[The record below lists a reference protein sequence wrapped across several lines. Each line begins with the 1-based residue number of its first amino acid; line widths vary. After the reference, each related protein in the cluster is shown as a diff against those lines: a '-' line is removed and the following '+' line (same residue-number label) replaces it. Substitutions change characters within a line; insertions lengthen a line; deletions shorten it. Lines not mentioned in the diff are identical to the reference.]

1 MERITTK
8 GLCFVDEK
16 GRTRIFNGMNM
27 DDKEI
32 RDTYRHNLD
41 DEFFE
46 KYRANGFNLIRLAI
60 QWANLEPQP
69 GQYSESYLK
78 SIDEVFARAEKYGVY
93 ILIDMHQ
100 DLYSGFDGVG
110 GGDGAP
116 AWACM
121 MDGHKAKPYK
131 FVWAEAYFFG
141 KWVHSCFDHF
151 WHNDE
156 VCGKGL
162 QDHYADMWRVMA
174 RRYGDSPALFG
185 FDLMNEP
192 AAGSLAKKIFLKLV
206 ASGAVEILFNRKIAR
221 GRIIGGLIKRDFK
234 KMLDSIPGDII
245 PDITRRLNSLEEYF
259 DTTYYAPF
267 ISRVA
272 TAIREETDKGI
283 ILMEQP
289 YFCNSGIKFSAPP
302 IMVNGKREENQ
313 AFGPHGYDVTVD
325 TPLYKYANASR
336 VKAFFGEMR
345 NSQMRLE
352 VPTIVG
358 EWGGCSDNTD
368 TSWFPHAYELL
379 DYFNENQWGQ
389 LYWDFHGDDMDAPLM
404 QMLSRTY
411 PVAVAGKLI
420 SYSVSEDRKVFTLKY
435 ESDGKGETL
444 IYAHKPS
451 AVSGDVKSKTV
462 ESYKNGA
469 ALISVKAAKGEHT
482 VTLLSEE

>member
-162 QDHYADMWRVMA
+162 QDHYADLWRMMA
-174 RRYGDSPALFG
+174 KRYGDCPALFG

-192 AAGSLAKKIFLKLV
+192 AAGSLAKKIFLRLV

-245 PDITRRLNSLEEYF
+245 PDITRRLNALEEYF

-336 VKAFFGEMR
+336 VKAFFSEMR

-411 PVAVAGKLI
+411 PVAVAGRLI
-420 SYSVSEDRKVFTLKY
+420 SYSVSNDRKEFTLKY

-444 IYAHKPS
+444 IYVHKPS

-469 ALISVKAAKGEHT
+469 SLISIKAAKGEQT

>member
-8 GLCFVDEK
+8 GLCFTDEK

-32 RDTYRHNLD
+32 RDTYLHNLD

-162 QDHYADMWRVMA
+162 QDHYADLWRMMA
-174 RRYGDSPALFG
+174 KRYGDCPALFG

-206 ASGAVEILFNRKIAR
+206 ASGAREIIFSRKISR
-221 GRIIGGLIKRDFK
+221 GRIIGGLINRDFK

-245 PDITRRLNSLEEYF
+245 PDITRRLDSLEEYF

-267 ISRVA
+267 ISKVA
-272 TAIREETDKGI
+272 TAIRGETDKGI

-336 VKAFFGEMR
+336 VKAFFSEMR

-411 PVAVAGKLI
+411 PVAVAGRLI
-420 SYSVSEDRKVFTLKY
+420 SYSVSNDRKEFTLKY

-444 IYAHKPS
+444 IYVHKPS

-469 ALISVKAAKGEHT
+469 SLISIKAAKGEQT